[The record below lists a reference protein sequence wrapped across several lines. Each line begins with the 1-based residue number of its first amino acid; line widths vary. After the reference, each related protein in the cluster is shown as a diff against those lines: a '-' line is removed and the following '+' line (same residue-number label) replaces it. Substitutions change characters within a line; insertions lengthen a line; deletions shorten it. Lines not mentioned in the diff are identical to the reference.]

1 MIETTEVANFIRTFR
16 MEKIIKSVLY
26 RLKKRRFSP
35 LYYMLSD
42 HLDRSYVK
50 FLPIEIENDIQAER
64 RPRIEE
70 KNG

>member
-42 HLDRSYVK
+42 RLDRSYAK
-50 FLPIEIENDIQAER
+50 FLPIEIENDIQADR

-70 KNG
+70 KNS